1 MDKKTQL
8 GFIHR
13 FIPSNKISGART
25 REQATKGKTVFTT
38 LLLLHGTGGNEEDM
52 IPMGQK
58 IASEAAILS
67 PRGKVLENGMPRF
80 FRRLAEGVFDI
91 EDLKFRT
98 YELADFVEEASKVY
112 GFDLQHVVAIGYSNG
127 ANIAASELLLRPSIL
142 SSAILFRP
150 MVPLIPEVLPDLS
163 TKHVFISAGLH
174 DPIVPGKETQN
185 LFNLLKKA
193 GVADISINWQ
203 NSGHELTLEE
213 IRKAKDWLLSVLS
226 FSDKNN

>member
-13 FIPSNKISGART
+13 FIPSNKISGVST
-25 REQATKGKTVFTT
+25 REQGTKGKTVFTT

-52 IPMGQK
+52 IPLGQQ
-58 IASEAAILS
+58 IAPEAAILS

-98 YELADFVEEASKVY
+98 YELAGFVGEASKVY
-112 GFDLQHVVAIGYSNG
+112 GFDLQHVVALGYSNG
-127 ANIAASELLLRPSIL
+127 ANIAASELLLRPAIL

-150 MVPLIPEVLPDLS
+150 MVPLVPEVLPDLS

-174 DPIVPGKETQN
+174 DPIVPGQETQN

-203 NSGHELTLEE
+203 NSGHELILEE
-213 IRKAKDWLLSVLS
+213 IRKAKYWLLRVLS
-226 FSDKNN
+226 SKNN

>member
-13 FIPSNKISGART
+13 FIPSNKISGTQT
-25 REQATKGKTVFTT
+25 REQGTEGKTVFTT

-52 IPMGQK
+52 IPLGKQ
-58 IASEAAILS
+58 IAPEAAILS

-80 FRRLAEGVFDI
+80 FKRLAEGVFDI

-112 GFDLQHVVAIGYSNG
+112 GFDLQHVVALGYSNG
-127 ANIAASELLLRPSIL
+127 ANIAASELLLRPAIL

-163 TKHVFISAGLH
+163 TKHVFISAGLQ
-174 DPIVPGKETQN
+174 DPIVPGQETQS
-185 LFNLLKKA
+185 LFNLLRKA

-203 NSGHELTLEE
+203 NSGHELSFEE
-213 IRKAKDWLLSVLS
+213 TRKAKNWLLSLDS
-226 FSDKNN
+226 FNKKNI